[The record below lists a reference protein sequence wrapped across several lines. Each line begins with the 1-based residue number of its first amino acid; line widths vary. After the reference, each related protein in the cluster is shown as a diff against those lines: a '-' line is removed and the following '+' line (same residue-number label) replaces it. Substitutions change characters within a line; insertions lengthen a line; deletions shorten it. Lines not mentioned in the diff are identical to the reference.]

1 MIGDNRV
8 VAIIPAR
15 AGSKAVP
22 KKNLYELGGKP
33 LLAWPIE
40 VAQAT
45 PEIDRIIV
53 STDGEDIAAA
63 ARARGAEVIRRPDEL
78 ATDTAIV
85 ADMLRHHIDL
95 LRAEGETARYM
106 LLLEPTSPFRLPK
119 DVSACLRLLEEEGY
133 DSAATFMEPQ
143 LNPHRAWRIDGDAI
157 VPFIEGANPW
167 LPRQMLPE
175 AFQLNGAVYAFVMDG
190 LTADVS
196 GVLFGRCGAVMMD
209 QRRSI
214 DINTYFDF
222 VVANALLQEN
232 VLADA

>member
-22 KKNLYELGGKP
+22 KKNLYDLGGKP

-40 VAQAT
+40 VAKAT

-53 STDGEDIAAA
+53 STDGDQIAAA
-63 ARARGAEVIRRPDEL
+63 ARAHGAEVIRRPDAL

-85 ADMLRHHIDL
+85 ADMLRHHIAL

-119 DVSACLRLLEEEGY
+119 DISACLRLLEEGY

-143 LNPHRAWRIDGDAI
+143 LNPHRAWRIEGDAV
-157 VPFIEGANPW
+157 VPFIPGANPW
-167 LPRQMLPE
+167 LPRQVLPE

-190 LTADVS
+190 LTAEVP
-196 GVLFGRCGAVMMD
+196 GRLFGRSGAVMMD

-214 DINTYFDF
+214 
-222 VVANALLQEN
+222 
-232 VLADA
+232 

>member
-22 KKNLYELGGKP
+22 KKNLYDLGGKP

-40 VAQAT
+40 VAKAT

-53 STDGEDIAAA
+53 STDGDEIAAA
-63 ARARGAEVIRRPDEL
+63 ARAHGAEVIRRPDAL

-85 ADMLRHHIDL
+85 ADMLRHHIAL

-119 DVSACLRLLEEEGY
+119 DISACLRLLEEGY

-143 LNPHRAWRIDGDAI
+143 LNPHRAWRIEGDAV
-157 VPFIEGANPW
+157 VPFIPGANPW
-167 LPRQMLPE
+167 LPRQVLPE

-190 LTADVS
+190 LTAEVP
-196 GVLFGRCGAVMMD
+196 GLLFGRSGAVMMD

-214 DINTYFDF
+214 DINTFFDF

-232 VLADA
+232 ILADA